1 MRLSKIKHPSGGDV
15 IFDRISGF
23 LSPEKEDTIEEYFL
37 NNNFPWF
44 YHPKTVSNSE
54 NTIFDD
60 FGFHTHNF
68 LIEGEI
74 QSPHMEDI
82 WTLVDL

>member
-37 NNNFPWF
+37 NDNFPWF
-44 YHPKTVSNSE
+44 YHPKTVQSSE
-54 NTIFDD
+54 DTVFDD

-68 LIEGEI
+68 LIEGRKVI
-74 QSPHMEDI
+74 FNLCLAHNP
-82 WTLVDL
+82 

>member
-23 LSPEKEDTIEEYFL
+23 LSPEKEDIIEEYFL
-37 NNNFPWF
+37 TVRPRSNNNFSWF
-44 YHPKTVSNSE
+44 YQPQTVSNSE

-60 FGFHTHNF
+60 
-68 LIEGEI
+68 
-74 QSPHMEDI
+74 
-82 WTLVDL
+82 